1 MPAETDILTGGYP
14 LYTYYRIALPNGL
27 RLILVQMP
35 HLHSALICT
44 FTRVGPRFER
54 PHERGISHFVEHT
67 LFNGSQRYPT
77 QRDLF
82 GAVEDIGGEFNAVSS
97 YEHAMFW
104 LKTHSDHVGEG
115 LRIFADFFNQP
126 TFNDDSIEQERKIIL
141 EELHGTTQQTLPVVM
156 QNLLWPEGSE
166 LFNAIGDIENI
177 EGFTRDDLVAHFHRW
192 YVPENMVLCLAGK
205 FDLAEAERLSE
216 ELFGGL
222 GGIRDPYEV
231 ALPAPDPGPLW
242 HSQPWGGTQTSFA
255 LSHLG
260 VSYLDERKTP
270 LRIASVLL
278 GGGPRSVLF
287 EALRERLGLTYHISA
302 DVLMT
307 SDFGTLD
314 VYCSVLHENLAQA
327 LSAVLDEIYCV
338 MDQGIEGETLA
349 RIKER
354 VRCWMEYKLDS
365 PEEMVNWFGLGDLLL
380 GHERVETPE
389 AHVERVRNTTA
400 DEVLELMCQVFR
412 PDRRYLAVLG
422 TEGQL
427 LRKREI
433 GRLLEMHK

>member
-1 MPAETDILTGGYP
+1 M
-14 LYTYYRIALPNGL
+14 YTFHRTVLPNGL
-27 RLILVQMP
+27 RLVFIQMP
-35 HLHSALICT
+35 HLHSALISA
-44 FTRVGPRFER
+44 FVRVGSRFEHL
-54 PHERGISHFVEHT
+54 HERGISHFVEHT

-77 QRDLF
+77 QRELF
-82 GAVEDIGGEFNAVSS
+82 EAVEDIGGEFNAVSS

-104 LKTHSDHVGEG
+104 LKTHSDHVSEG
-115 LRIFADFFNQP
+115 LRIFADFFNHP
-126 TFNDDSIEQERKIIL
+126 TFDGDSIEQERKIIL
-141 EELHGTTQQTLPVVM
+141 EELHGTTQQTLSAIM

-166 LFNAIGDIENI
+166 LFNVIGDIENV
-177 EGFTRDDLVAHFHRW
+177 ESFTRDDLLAHFHRW
-192 YVPENMVLCLAGK
+192 YVPQNMVLCLAGN
-205 FDLAEAERLSE
+205 FDLAETERLSG

-222 GGIRDPYEV
+222 DGAQDPYEV
-231 ALPAPDPGPLW
+231 TLPAPAPGPRW
-242 HSQPWGGTQTSFA
+242 QSQPWGGPQTSFS
-255 LSHLG
+255 LSHVG

-287 EALRERLGLTYHISA
+287 EALREQLGLTYNVSA
-302 DVLMT
+302 DLMLT

-314 VYCSVLHENLAQA
+314 VYCSVLHENLPQA
-327 LSAVLDEIYCV
+327 LNAVLEETYRV
-338 MDQGIEGETLA
+338 LERGIEEEILA

-365 PEEMVNWFGLGDLLL
+365 PEEMASWFGLGDLLL

-389 AHVERVRNTTA
+389 AHVARVRNTTA
-400 DEVLELMCQVFR
+400 KEVLDVMRLVFA

-427 LRKREI
+427 VRRREVA
-433 GRLLEMHK
+433 RVLEMDGKK

>member
-1 MPAETDILTGGYP
+1 
-14 LYTYYRIALPNGL
+14 LYIYHRTVLPNGL

-44 FTRVGPRFER
+44 FARVGPRFER

-104 LKTHSDHVGEG
+104 LKTHSDHVDEG
-115 LRIFADFFNQP
+115 LRIFADFFNHP
-126 TFNDDSIEQERKIIL
+126 TFNGDSIEQERRIIL
-141 EELHGTTQQTLPVVM
+141 EELHGTTQQTLPAVM

-166 LFNAIGDIENI
+166 FFNVIGDIENV
-177 EGFTRDDLVAHFHRW
+177 ESFTRDDLVAHFHRW
-192 YVPENMVLCLAGK
+192 YVPENMVLCLAGR
-205 FDLAEAERLSE
+205 FDLTEVERLSE

-222 GGIRDPYEV
+222 DGTHDPYQV
-231 ALPAPDPGPLW
+231 TLPAPDAGPRW
-242 HSQPWGGTQTSFA
+242 QSQPWGGTQTSFA
-255 LSHLG
+255 LSHRG

-302 DVLMT
+302 DLMMT

-327 LSAVLDEIYCV
+327 LSAVLDEIYRV
-338 MDQGIEGETLA
+338 MDQGIEEETLA

-380 GHERVETPE
+380 GHERVEMPE
-389 AHVERVRNTTA
+389 AHVEQVRSATVS
-400 DEVLELMCQVFR
+400 EVLEVMRHVFR

-433 GRLLEMHK
+433 TKLLETHT

>member
-1 MPAETDILTGGYP
+1 M
-14 LYTYYRIALPNGL
+14 YTYHRTALPNGL
-27 RLILVQMP
+27 RLVFVQMP
-35 HLHSALICT
+35 HLHSALICA
-44 FTRVGPRFER
+44 FVRIGSRFEC

-67 LFNGSQRYPT
+67 LFNGSRRYPT

-82 GAVEDIGGEFNAVSS
+82 EAVEDIGGEFNALSS

-104 LKTHSDHVGEG
+104 LKTHSDYVGEG
-115 LRIFADFFNQP
+115 LRIFADFFNHP
-126 TFNDDSIEQERKIIL
+126 TFNGDSIEQERKIIL
-141 EELHGTTQQTLPVVM
+141 EELHGTTQLTLPVVM

-166 LFNAIGDIENI
+166 LFNIIGDIENI
-177 EGFTRDDLVAHFHRW
+177 ESFTRDDLMAHFRRW
-192 YVPENMVLCLAGK
+192 YVPENMVLCLAGN
-205 FDLAEAERLSE
+205 FDLAEAERLSG

-222 GGIRDPYEV
+222 EGARDSYEV
-231 ALPAPDPGPLW
+231 ALLAPVPGPRW
-242 HSQPWGGTQTSFA
+242 RSQPWSGPQTSFA
-255 LSHLG
+255 LSHMG

-278 GGGPRSVLF
+278 GGGPRAVLF
-287 EALRERLGLTYHISA
+287 EALRERLGLTYNISA
-302 DVLMT
+302 DLMMT

-327 LSAVLDEIYCV
+327 LNAVLGEVYRVLDE
-338 MDQGIEGETLA
+338 GIKEETLD

-365 PEEMVNWFGLGDLLL
+365 PEEMAGLYGLGNLLL

-400 DEVLELMCQVFR
+400 DEVLNVMRKVFT
-412 PDRRYLAVLG
+412 PDRRYLSVLG
-422 TEGQL
+422 REGQL
-427 LRKREI
+427 VRKREI
-433 GRLLEMHK
+433 ARLLELHL

>member
-1 MPAETDILTGGYP
+1 M
-14 LYTYYRIALPNGL
+14 YTYHRTVLPNGL

-44 FTRVGPRFER
+44 FARVGPRFER

-97 YEHAMFW
+97 YEHTMFW
-104 LKTHSDHVGEG
+104 LKTHSDHVDEG
-115 LRIFADFFNQP
+115 LRIFADFFNHP
-126 TFNDDSIEQERKIIL
+126 TFNGDSIEQERKIIL
-141 EELHGTTQQTLPVVM
+141 EELHSMTQQTLPAVM

-166 LFNAIGDIENI
+166 FFNVIGDIENV
-177 EGFTRDDLVAHFHRW
+177 ESFTRDDLVAHFHRW
-192 YVPENMVLCLAGK
+192 YVPENMVLCLAGR
-205 FDLAEAERLSE
+205 FDIAEVERLSE

-222 GGIRDPYEV
+222 DGTRDPYEV
-231 ALPAPDPGPLW
+231 ALPPPDAGPRW
-242 HSQPWGGTQTSFA
+242 QSQPWGGTQTSFA
-255 LSHLG
+255 LSHQG
-260 VSYLDERKTP
+260 VSYLDDRKTP

-302 DVLMT
+302 DLMMT

-327 LSAVLDEIYCV
+327 LSAVLDEIYRV
-338 MDQGIEGETLA
+338 MDQGIEEETLA

-380 GHERVETPE
+380 GYERVEMPE
-389 AHVERVRNTTA
+389 AHVQRVRSATVS
-400 DEVLELMCQVFR
+400 EVLAVMRHVFR

-433 GRLLEMHK
+433 TKLLETHT

>member
-1 MPAETDILTGGYP
+1 
-14 LYTYYRIALPNGL
+14 
-27 RLILVQMP
+27 MP

-44 FTRVGPRFER
+44 LTGVGPRFER

-104 LKTHSDHVGEG
+104 LKTHSDHVDEG
-115 LRIFADFFNQP
+115 LRIFADFFNHP
-126 TFNDDSIEQERKIIL
+126 TFNGDSIEQERRIIL

-166 LFNAIGDIENI
+166 FFNVIGDIENI
-177 EGFTRDDLVAHFHRW
+177 EGFSRDDLVAHFHRW

-205 FDLAEAERLSE
+205 FDLAEVERLSE

-222 GGIRDPYEV
+222 GGTRDPYEV
-231 ALPAPDPGPLW
+231 ALPAPAPGPSW
-242 HSQPWGGTQTSFA
+242 QSQPWGGTQTSFA

-302 DVLMT
+302 DLLMT

-327 LSAVLDEIYCV
+327 LNAVLGEIYRL
-338 MDQGIEGETLA
+338 MDQGIEGEPLA

-354 VRCWMEYKLDS
+354 VRCWMEYKLDN

-380 GHERVETPE
+380 GHEQVETPE

-400 DEVLELMCQVFR
+400 DEILEVMCQVFR
-412 PDRRYLAVLG
+412 PARRYLAVLG

-433 GRLLEMHK
+433 ARLLRIHE

>member
-1 MPAETDILTGGYP
+1 M
-14 LYTYYRIALPNGL
+14 YTYHRTVLPNGL

-35 HLHSALICT
+35 HLHSALICS
-44 FTRVGPRFER
+44 FVRVGPRFER

-67 LFNGSQRYPT
+67 LFNGSRHYGT
-77 QRDLF
+77 QRELF
-82 GAVEDIGGEFNAVSS
+82 EAVEDIGGEFNAVSS

-104 LKTHSDHVGEG
+104 LKTHSDYVGEG
-115 LRIFADFFNQP
+115 LRIFADFFNHP
-126 TFNDDSIEQERKIIL
+126 TFDGDPIEQERKIIL
-141 EELHGTTQQTLPVVM
+141 EELHGTTQQALPVVM
-156 QNLLWPEGSE
+156 QNLLWPEGGD
-166 LFNAIGDIENI
+166 LFNVIGDIENV
-177 EGFTRDDLVAHFHRW
+177 EGFTRDDLLAHFHRW

-205 FDLAEAERLSE
+205 FDLTKVERSSE

-222 GGIRDPYEV
+222 GGTWDSYEV
-231 ALPAPDPGPLW
+231 ALTAPDPGPRW
-242 HSQPWGGTQTSFA
+242 QSQPWGGPQTSFV

-260 VSYLDERKTP
+260 VSYLDERRTP

-287 EALRERLGLTYHISA
+287 EALRERLGLTYNISA
-302 DVLMT
+302 DLMMI

-327 LSAVLDEIYCV
+327 LNAVLAEIYCV
-338 MDQGIEGETLA
+338 LDRGIEEETLT

-365 PEEMVNWFGLGDLLL
+365 PEEMTSWFGLGDLLL

-389 AHVERVRNTTA
+389 AHVDRVRDTTA
-400 DEVLELMCQVFR
+400 DQVLSVMRKVFR

-422 TEGQL
+422 AEGQL
-427 LRKREI
+427 VRKREI
-433 GRLLEMHK
+433 ARLLERDEINPCG